1 MIEDRINT
9 ASFAALPKLG
19 EQLDGAEFRGILT
32 KPDGTHVAVVFLGI
46 SEQDADQ
53 PGLVEWAKSRG
64 GELASRV
71 VMQLLIA
78 SMTLPVGW
86 YHTSELYDASTA
98 WLFGSSGRTTLDY
111 RGAGGAGV
119 AVRLI
124 PLVA

>member
-1 MIEDRINT
+1 MIEDRIKT

-86 YHTSELYDASTA
+86 YHTSELYGASLA
-98 WLFGSSGRTTLDY
+98 WRCDYDGYTYLDGRC
-111 RGAGGAGV
+111 AEGAGV